1 MMRAGPAMVMA
12 IAVAAVPAD
21 SSFRTVVVARMFR
34 RPMNHRAIGRLIVLL
49 GIVLEGESRVGD
61 K

>member
-1 MMRAGPAMVMA
+1 MMMA
-12 IAVAAVPAD
+12 TTVTAVPAD
-21 SSFRTVVVARMFR
+21 RGFRTIMVARLPR
-34 RPMNHRAIGRLIVLL
+34 GPMNHRAVGLSIVLL

>member
-1 MMRAGPAMVMA
+1 MVMA